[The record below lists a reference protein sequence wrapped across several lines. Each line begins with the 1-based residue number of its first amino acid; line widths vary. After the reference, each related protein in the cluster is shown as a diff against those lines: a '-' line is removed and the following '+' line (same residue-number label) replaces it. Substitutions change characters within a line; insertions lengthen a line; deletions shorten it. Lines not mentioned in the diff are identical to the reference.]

1 MPRQPAIPLTSA
13 ERKVVRAWTMRVFAV
28 WTTIVVAT
36 LATPALLNVLTGSAR
51 LQAQSAPEIRCVLSG
66 AGCQQAAR

>member
-1 MPRQPAIPLTSA
+1 MFRRPAICLTSA
-13 ERKVVRAWTMRVFAV
+13 DQKAVRAWTIGVFAV

-36 LATPALLNVLTGSAR
+36 LATPTLLNVFTGTAR

-66 AGCQQAAR
+66 AGCQQATR